1 MHASHVFGGAIPRRS
16 YSPARMHPGIR
27 RIETLV
33 PRKAL
38 LFGGKARSLAA
49 LARAGFPVPAAF
61 AISSEV
67 MTEALGMTLSPDEMP
82 ERLLSAP
89 ERDVS
94 DARLEAI
101 AAKVR
106 EAPIPRA
113 ALETIRKLHAAL
125 RSEGATAVA
134 VRSSALREDEDA
146 RSAAGLFESVLGVT
160 TDDAI
165 EKAIR
170 RVWASLYAPR
180 VIAYLRALG
189 VTDRAALGVV
199 VQALVPADAAGV
211 LFTVNPLSGDDGEL
225 VLNAAYG
232 LGGPV
237 VDGRVSPD
245 TVRIDKATRFVRDR
259 VLGDKAQALRFSVE
273 RGAYEEDVPASE
285 AARFV
290 LDDRNIAA
298 LADLGVRVEGHFGD
312 ARDIEWALVGSTIYV
327 LQARP
332 VTALKKPPVRP
343 GARRLA
349 ADRAR
354 TVWSNLNVGE
364 ALPGVATPFTWSIL
378 SGFSDLGF
386 RRAFGALGCVVPKD
400 AELVGNFRGRI
411 YLNMSEFFAIGSQVP
426 GLSPKLLLSLGGGDE
441 AEQLEIDRA
450 GAGSGSAGFWA
461 RLPVTTA
468 RYFRENFRLTERV
481 VAFENEFLEDVH
493 RIESIDFRLLSATAL
508 HRTLVDV
515 ERLLDASGQVL
526 LNVYGNLLASVVAL
540 RGLVNVA
547 RGRDAESAMR
557 DLLTGLL
564 DVDSA
569 GPGIALWRIAEV
581 ARRDVPGLAY
591 LSSKEPHDLRVGEV
605 PAGPTR
611 LVLEEFLD
619 QYGDRGAREAEIA
632 EPRWREDPTLPF
644 ATIRMHL
651 RTMMAEDPPLAAATS
666 PRGPTRVEE
675 RQREVR
681 ERAEA
686 RLAKAVPF
694 FARPPIT
701 RLLALVQHFVRL
713 RERLRGHVVKV
724 LGLFRAVA
732 LDASRR
738 MLALEPGVGEGGAFF
753 LGIGELHAVL
763 RGEAHG
769 VASLIQSRRLQFER
783 DRALPDPPD
792 TFVGFPPPL
801 AALDGTSEL
810 RGVGASSGKAI
821 GRARVLKSAHEAGS
835 LLSGE
840 ILVSHHADV
849 GWSPLFLAAGG
860 LVTDL
865 GGALSHASV
874 VAREFGLPAV
884 VNVKTGTRVIA
895 TGDLVEV
902 DGDHGMVRVLEKA

>member
-1 MHASHVFGGAIPRRS
+1 
-16 YSPARMHPGIR
+16 MHPGIR

-33 PRKAL
+33 PRKAAP
-38 LFGGKARSLAA
+38 FGGKARALAS

-67 MTEALGMTLSPDEMP
+67 MTEALAAALSPSELPDH
-82 ERLLSAP
+82 LLAAP
-89 ERDVS
+89 ARDVS
-94 DARLEAI
+94 DERLAALAAR
-101 AAKVR
+101 VR
-106 EAPIPRA
+106 EVAIPRL
-113 ALETIRKLHAAL
+113 ALDAIRRQHAAL
-125 RSEGATAVA
+125 REEGALAVA

-146 RSAAGLFESVLGVT
+146 RSAAGLFESILGVT
-160 TDDAI
+160 TDEAL
-165 EKAIR
+165 ERALR
-170 RVWASLYAPR
+170 EVWASLYTPR
-180 VIAYLRALG
+180 VMAYLRALG

-211 LFTVNPLSGDDGEL
+211 LFTVNPLSGDEGEM
-225 VLNAAYG
+225 VVNAAYG

-259 VLGDKAQALRFSVE
+259 VLGEKLRALRYSVE
-273 RGAYEEDVPASE
+273 RGSHEEDVAPELS
-285 AARFV
+285 ARFV
-290 LDDRNIAA
+290 LDDRTIAA
-298 LADLGVRVEGHFGD
+298 LADLGVRIENFFGD
-312 ARDIEWALVGSTIYV
+312 ARDVEWARVGSTVFV

-332 VTALKKPPVRP
+332 VTALKKPPMRP
-343 GARRLA
+343 AARRA
-349 ADRAR
+349 MADRAK

-364 ALPGVATPFTWSIL
+364 ALPGVATPFTWSVL
-378 SGFSDLGF
+378 SGFSDTGF

-426 GLSPKLLLSLGGGDE
+426 GLSPKVLLSLGGGDE
-441 AEQLEIDRA
+441 AERLEIER
-450 GAGSGSAGFWA
+450 GGVGSAGFWA

-481 VAFENEFLEDVH
+481 QAFEAEFGEDVR

-515 ERLLDASGQVL
+515 ERLLDSSGQVL

-540 RGLVNVA
+540 RGLVHVA
-547 RGRDAESAMR
+547 LRDMSAAEADQAMR
-557 DLLTGLL
+557 DLLTGLS

-569 GPGIALWRIAEV
+569 GPGIALYRIAEV
-581 ARRDVPGLAY
+581 ARRDPTALAY
-591 LSSKEPHDLRVGEV
+591 LQSKEPGALRVREV

-611 LVLEEFLD
+611 LVLEEFLS

-632 EPRWREDPTLPF
+632 EPRWREDATLPF
-644 ATIRMHL
+644 ATVRMHL
-651 RTMMAEDPPLAAATS
+651 RSMLAEAPLASGAAS
-666 PRGPTRVEE
+666 SRGPSLVEE
-675 RQREVR
+675 RQQEVR
-681 ERAEA
+681 ARAEA
-686 RLAKAVPF
+686 RLSSAVPF
-694 FARPPIT
+694 FARPPMV
-701 RLLALVQHFVRL
+701 RLLGLVQHFVRL

-724 LGLFRAVA
+724 LGLFRTVA

-753 LGIGELHAVL
+753 LGIDEVHAVL
-763 RGEAHG
+763 KGEAHG

-801 AALDGTSEL
+801 AELDGTNEL
-810 RGVGASSGKAI
+810 VGVGASRGRAI
-821 GRARVLKSAHEAGS
+821 GKARVLKTAHEAGQ
-835 LLSGE
+835 LQAGE
-840 ILVSHHADV
+840 VLVSHHADV
-849 GWSPLFLAAGG
+849 GWSPLFLAAGA

-884 VNVKTGTRVIA
+884 VNVKTGTRAIA
-895 TGDLVEV
+895 TGDLLEV
-902 DGDHGMVRVLEKA
+902 DGDRGIVRILERAR

>member
-1 MHASHVFGGAIPRRS
+1 
-16 YSPARMHPGIR
+16 MHPGIR

-33 PRKAL
+33 PRKAV
-38 LFGGKARSLAA
+38 LFGGKARSLAT

-67 MTEALGMTLSPDEMP
+67 MLDALATTLSPDEMP
-82 ERLLSAP
+82 ERILSAQA
-89 ERDVS
+89 RDVS
-94 DARLEAI
+94 DVRLAAI
-101 AAKVR
+101 AGKVR
-106 EAPIPRA
+106 EAPIPKN
-113 ALETIRKLHAAL
+113 ALEAIRRFHAAL
-125 RSEGATAVA
+125 RAEGASAVA

-146 RSAAGLFESVLGVT
+146 RSAAGLFHSILGIT
-160 TDDAI
+160 TDAAL
-165 EKAIR
+165 ERAVR
-170 RVWASLYAPR
+170 EVWASLYAPR
-180 VIAYLRALG
+180 VISYLRALG

-225 VLNAAYG
+225 VVNAAFG

-259 VLGDKAQALRFSVE
+259 VLGEKATALRFSVE
-273 RGAYEEDVPASE
+273 KGAYEEDVPEAD

-290 LDDRNIAA
+290 LDERAISA
-298 LADLGVRVEGHFGD
+298 LADLGVRIEGHFGD
-312 ARDIEWALVGSTIYV
+312 ARDVEWAMVGSTIFV

-450 GAGSGSAGFWA
+450 GVGSAGFWA
-461 RLPVTTA
+461 RLPMTTA

-481 VAFENEFLEDVH
+481 QVFEDDFRQDVR
-493 RIESIDFRLLSATAL
+493 RIDSIDFRLLSATAL
-508 HRTLVDV
+508 HRTLIDV
-515 ERLLDASGQVL
+515 ERLLDSSGQVL

-547 RGRDAESAMR
+547 RGVEAESAMR

-569 GPGIALWRIAEV
+569 GPGIALYRIAEV
-581 ARRDVPGLAY
+581 AARDAPALAY
-591 LSSKEPHDLRVGEV
+591 LGSKEPDALRVSEI

-611 LVLEEFLD
+611 LVFEEFLD

-632 EPRWREDPTLPF
+632 EARWREDPTLPF

-651 RTMMAEDPPLAAATS
+651 RKGADTTPLAKGAAS
-666 PRGPTRVEE
+666 SGPTRVEE

-681 ERAEA
+681 ARAEA
-686 RLAKAVPF
+686 LLENAVPF
-694 FARPPIT
+694 FARAPIR

-753 LGIGELHAVL
+753 LGIDELHAVL

-801 AALDGTSEL
+801 AALDGTNEL
-810 RGVGASSGKAI
+810 RGVGASRGRAI
-821 GRARVLKSAHEAGS
+821 GRARVLRSSHEAG
-835 LLSGE
+835 LLEAGE
-840 ILVSHHADV
+840 VLVSHHADV
-849 GWSPLFLAAGG
+849 GWSPLFLAAGA

-884 VNVKTGTRVIA
+884 VNVKVGTRMIA

-902 DGDHGMVRVLEKA
+902 DGDRGVVRVIERA

>member
-1 MHASHVFGGAIPRRS
+1 
-16 YSPARMHPGIR
+16 
-27 RIETLV
+27 
-33 PRKAL
+33 
-38 LFGGKARSLAA
+38 
-49 LARAGFPVPAAF
+49 
-61 AISSEV
+61 
-67 MTEALGMTLSPDEMP
+67 
-82 ERLLSAP
+82 
-89 ERDVS
+89 
-94 DARLEAI
+94 
-101 AAKVR
+101 
-106 EAPIPRA
+106 
-113 ALETIRKLHAAL
+113 
-125 RSEGATAVA
+125 
-134 VRSSALREDEDA
+134 
-146 RSAAGLFESVLGVT
+146 
-160 TDDAI
+160 
-165 EKAIR
+165 
-170 RVWASLYAPR
+170 
-180 VIAYLRALG
+180 
-189 VTDRAALGVV
+189 
-199 VQALVPADAAGV
+199 
-211 LFTVNPLSGDDGEL
+211 
-225 VLNAAYG
+225 
-232 LGGPV
+232 
-237 VDGRVSPD
+237 
-245 TVRIDKATRFVRDR
+245 
-259 VLGDKAQALRFSVE
+259 
-273 RGAYEEDVPASE
+273 
-285 AARFV
+285 
-290 LDDRNIAA
+290 
-298 LADLGVRVEGHFGD
+298 
-312 ARDIEWALVGSTIYV
+312 
-327 LQARP
+327 
-332 VTALKKPPVRP
+332 
-343 GARRLA
+343 
-349 ADRAR
+349 
-354 TVWSNLNVGE
+354 VGE

-441 AEQLEIDRA
+441 ADRLEVERA
-450 GAGSGSAGFWA
+450 GVGSAGFWA
-461 RLPVTTA
+461 RLPMTTA

-481 VAFENEFLEDVH
+481 QGFEHEFLEDVR

-540 RGLVNVA
+540 RGLVNAA
-547 RGRDAESAMR
+547 RGREAEAAMR

-569 GPGIALWRIAEV
+569 GPGVALWRIAEV
-581 ARRDVPGLAY
+581 ARRDAPALAY
-591 LSSKEPHDLRVGEV
+591 LGSKEPEALRVGEV

-651 RTMMAEDPPLAAATS
+651 RAIASDAPMSGAATL
-666 PRGPTRVEE
+666 RGPALVEE

-686 RLAKAVPF
+686 TLSRAVPF

-801 AALDGTSEL
+801 EDVGGTSEL
-810 RGVGASSGKAI
+810 HGVGASSGRAT
-821 GRARVLKSAHEAGS
+821 GRARVLKTSHEAGT
-835 LLSGE
+835 LEAGE
-840 ILVSHHADV
+840 ILVAHHADV
-849 GWSPLFLAAGG
+849 GWSPLFLAAGA

-895 TGDLVEV
+895 TGDLLEV
-902 DGDHGMVRVLEKA
+902 DGDRGVVRVIERA

>member
-1 MHASHVFGGAIPRRS
+1 
-16 YSPARMHPGIR
+16 MHPGIR

-33 PRKAL
+33 PRKAV
-38 LFGGKARSLAA
+38 LFGGKARSLAT

-67 MTEALGMTLSPDEMP
+67 MTETLSAALSPDEMP
-82 ERLLSAP
+82 ERMLSAP
-89 ERDVS
+89 ARDIS

-101 AAKVR
+101 AARVR
-106 EAPIPRA
+106 EAPLPRA
-113 ALETIRKLHAAL
+113 VVESIRRHFEAL

-160 TDDAI
+160 TEEGVERAVR
-165 EKAIR
+165 E
-170 RVWASLYAPR
+170 VWASLYAPR
-180 VIAYLRALG
+180 VMTYLRALG
-189 VTDRAALGVV
+189 VTDRASLGVV
-199 VQALVPADAAGV
+199 VQALVSADSAGV
-211 LFTVNPLSGDDGEL
+211 MFTVNPLSGDDGEII
-225 VLNAAYG
+225 VNAAYG

-237 VDGRVSPD
+237 VDGSVSPD

-259 VLGDKAQALRFSVE
+259 VLGDKARALRFTVE
-273 RGAYEEDVPASE
+273 RGAYEEDVSSE
-285 AARFV
+285 DAARFV
-290 LDDRNIAA
+290 LDDRAIAS
-298 LADLGVRVEGHFGD
+298 LADLGVRIETHFGD
-312 ARDIEWALVGSTIYV
+312 ARDVEWARVGSTIYV

-332 VTALKKPPVRP
+332 VTALKRPPVRP
-343 GARRLA
+343 GARRMA

-411 YLNMSEFFAIGSQVP
+411 YLNMSEFFAIASQVP

-441 AEQLEIDRA
+441 AAQLEVDRA
-450 GAGSGSAGFWA
+450 GAGSAGFWA
-461 RLPVTTA
+461 RLPMTTA

-481 VAFENEFLEDVH
+481 NGFETEFLEDVL

-515 ERLLDASGQVL
+515 ERMLDTSGQVL

-547 RGRDAESAMR
+547 RGPDAESAMR

-581 ARRDVPGLAY
+581 ARRDAPALAY
-591 LSSKEPHDLRVGEV
+591 LTSHEPGASKIAEV

-651 RTMMAEDPPLAAATS
+651 RTLQSETAKAGGPAA
-666 PRGPTRVEE
+666 VEE

-681 ERAEA
+681 ARAEK
-686 RLAKAVPF
+686 LLSSAVPF
-694 FARPPIT
+694 FARPPIA
-701 RLLALVQHFVRL
+701 RLLALVQHFVRM

-724 LGLFRAVA
+724 LGLFRSVA

-763 RGEAHG
+763 RGDAHG

-783 DRALPDPPD
+783 DRVMPDPPD
-792 TFVGFPPPL
+792 TFVGFPPPPVP
-801 AALDGTSEL
+801 LDGAMEL
-810 RGVGASSGKAI
+810 HGVGASRGKAV
-821 GRARVLKSAHEAGS
+821 GRARVLKSSHEAG
-835 LLSGE
+835 LLQAGE

-849 GWSPLFLAAGG
+849 GWSPLFLAAGA

-884 VNVKTGTRVIA
+884 VNVKTGTRAIE
-895 TGDLVEV
+895 TGDLIEV
-902 DGDHGMVRVLEKA
+902 DGDKGIVRILERR